1 MRKPAVLFVCVQ
13 NAGKSQMAAGLM
25 RKVAGTT
32 VDVYSAGTKPGTSV
46 NALSAECLL
55 EVGVDITGE
64 HPKPIDPQL
73 VEAVDIVVTLGNE
86 AHVEPVGGT
95 RFETWDT
102 DEPSK
107 RGIDGIDRMRLI
119 RDDIAA
125 RVRLLA
131 DQLHTASPAQTK
143 EIVR

>member
-1 MRKPAVLFVCVQ
+1 
-13 NAGKSQMAAGLM
+13 MAAGLM
-25 RKVAGTT
+25 RKIAGAT
-32 VDVYSAGTKPGTSV
+32 VDVYSAGTKPGISV

-55 EVGVDITGE
+55 EVGVDITSE
-64 HPKPIDPQL
+64 LPKPIDPQL
-73 VEAVDIVVTLGNE
+73 VGDVDVVVMLGNE
-86 AHVEPVGGT
+86 ARVEPVQGT

-131 DQLHTASPAQTK
+131 DQLHTTSPAQSK
-143 EIVR
+143 GIVR